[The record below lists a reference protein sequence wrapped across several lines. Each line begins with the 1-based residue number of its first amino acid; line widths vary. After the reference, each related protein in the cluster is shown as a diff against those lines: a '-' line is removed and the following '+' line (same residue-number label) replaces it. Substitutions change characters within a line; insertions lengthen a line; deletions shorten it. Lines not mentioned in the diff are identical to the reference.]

1 MSIAA
6 NIAVIILEIIGLS
19 ISVSKRKAEVFV
31 YYTQLS
37 NMETLLSSVVF
48 LFAGGTAFSATLRYL
63 SSCMLT
69 LTFIVTLFVLVPQM
83 ESGFY
88 KLMLSGNGLYHHTLC
103 PVISIASYM
112 LWESHAGAVLLPV
125 ALTFIYGIMMLVLNY
140 LKKYDGPYPF
150 FRVHNQSATA
160 TVIWMCVLT
169 GAIALISFAVAGIA
183 A

>member
-1 MSIAA
+1 MAVIA
-6 NIAVIILEIIGLS
+6 NICVIILEIIGFLIS
-19 ISVSKRKAEVFV
+19 ISKRKAEVFA

-37 NMETLLSSVVF
+37 NMVTLLSSVV
-48 LFAGGTAFSATLRYL
+48 LLVAGSSVLSSTLRYL

-69 LTFIVTLFVLVPQM
+69 LTFFVTVFVLVPQL
-83 ESGFY
+83 EDGFH

-103 PVISIASYM
+103 PAISIASYF
-112 LWESHAGAVLLPV
+112 LWEPHAGAVLLPV
-125 ALTFIYGIMMLVLNY
+125 VLTFLYGILMLALNY

-160 TVIWMCVLT
+160 TVLWMCVLT
-169 GAIALISFAVAGIA
+169 GAIALISLAVARIA